1 MRNRPSPNNR
11 ALGNGDA
18 VLKITFAELAPFLF
32 PRAIQLTIRHETCG
46 RGPGTSPRFVC

>member
-18 VLKITFAELAPFLF
+18 VLKITFPELLRSGSRVRNSQWQADLRAPAEPSDLP
-32 PRAIQLTIRHETCG
+32 I
-46 RGPGTSPRFVC
+46 